1 MHPRPSRRGCFV
13 LWIICRKFAANLSHM
28 KHIAFLLTVCLLAAL
43 SSCRAPMTHATYYID
58 YQQAGQ
64 GKVFITEANSV
75 SFEYEPLGSILVE
88 ETSGMVKLTVP
99 TTEKERDRDDLY
111 GTSSTTKTVNSYSK
125 ATAQT
130 ALNYAAQEA
139 ILLGGDGIIN
149 LRLTSVNDGKGG
161 AVVSVSGMI
170 IKRK

>member
-1 MHPRPSRRGCFV
+1 
-13 LWIICRKFAANLSHM
+13 M
-28 KHIAFLLTVCLLAAL
+28 KHIAFLLLVCLLSAL
-43 SSCRAPMTHATYYID
+43 SSCHTPMTHATYYID
-58 YQQAGQ
+58 YQEAGQ

-88 ETSGMVKLTVP
+88 ETSGVVKITVP
-99 TTEKERDRDDLY
+99 TTEKERNDDSLY
-111 GTSSTTKTVNSYSK
+111 GPGPSTKTVTSYSN

-139 ILLGGDGIIN
+139 IRLGGDGIIN
-149 LRLTSVNDGKGG
+149 LKLSANLDSKGRKIETI
-161 AVVSVSGMI
+161 SVSGMV

>member
-1 MHPRPSRRGCFV
+1 
-13 LWIICRKFAANLSHM
+13 M
-28 KHIAFLLTVCLLAAL
+28 KHITFLLTICLLAAL

-58 YQQAGQ
+58 YHEAGQ

-75 SFEYEPLGSILVE
+75 SFDYEPLGSILVE

-99 TTEKERDRDDLY
+99 TTAKERDKDDLY
-111 GTSSTTKTVNSYSK
+111 GLGTMTKTVNSYSK

-139 ILLGGDGIIN
+139 IRLGGDGLIN
-149 LRLTSVNDGKGG
+149 VRLSSSRDGKGD
-161 AVVSVSGMI
+161 AVVSVSGMV

>member
-1 MHPRPSRRGCFV
+1 
-13 LWIICRKFAANLSHM
+13 
-28 KHIAFLLTVCLLAAL
+28 
-43 SSCRAPMTHATYYID
+43 MTHATYYID
-58 YQQAGQ
+58 YKEAGQ

-75 SFEYEPLGSILVE
+75 SFDYEPLGSILVE

-99 TTEKERDRDDLY
+99 TTEKERNDDSLY
-111 GTSSTTKTVNSYSK
+111 GPGPSTKTVNSYSE

-139 ILLGGDGIIN
+139 VRLGGDGIIN
-149 LRLTSVNDGKGG
+149 LRLSSTHDGKG
-161 AVVSVSGMI
+161 ASVVSVSVSGMV

>member
-1 MHPRPSRRGCFV
+1 
-13 LWIICRKFAANLSHM
+13 
-28 KHIAFLLTVCLLAAL
+28 
-43 SSCRAPMTHATYYID
+43 MTHATYYID
-58 YQQAGQ
+58 YQEAGQ

-88 ETSGMVKLTVP
+88 ETSGVVKITVP
-99 TTEKERDRDDLY
+99 TTEKERNVDSLY
-111 GTSSTTKTVNSYSK
+111 GPGPSTKTVTSYSK

-139 ILLGGDGIIN
+139 IRLGGNGIIN
-149 LRLTSVNDGKGG
+149 LRLASVNDGKGG
-161 AVVSVSGMI
+161 AIVSVSGMI